1 VWQDPDDQRFVA
13 KAVFGSVSL
22 TGAVLLV
29 LFGFLLPSH
38 DYAGL
43 GDPELA
49 SIVSDDARDFTAM
62 LAIISV
68 LLAGAAMVM
77 IRFRGFVIMSTAV
90 LMLGLFNL
98 ARLAPYY

>member
-13 KAVFGSVSL
+13 KALFGSVSL
-22 TGAVLLV
+22 TGAVFLV
-29 LFGFLLPSH
+29 LF
-38 DYAGL
+38 
-43 GDPELA
+43 
-49 SIVSDDARDFTAM
+49 VSDDARDFTAM